1 MSDPVGFVPT
11 DTRRLGRSIWRIAW
25 PVMLIQSLYTALAIV
40 DLFWVGRLGPASV
53 AAVALG
59 GTVMG
64 VLFAIGQVFGVATL
78 ALGARATGAGDRA
91 AAVQALRHATVP
103 AVLAGLVIGAAGIP
117 LAGTILRALRAE
129 PEVVAAGTSYLV
141 VTFAYLPAFFAGM
154 PAYSLFQATG
164 DTRTPMFVIL
174 ATNLFNAALDPVLI
188 FGWLGMPRLGVLG
201 AALATAAS
209 PLLWLA
215 IVGVILRRRGLL
227 RFGGRLEW
235 ARVKTVFRVG
245 VPAGLQAVT
254 RPLTGTLMFGIV
266 NGFGIAATAAF
277 GVGLRILNVIF
288 IYLAALQ
295 SAGEA
300 LVGQSLGRGDRQF
313 AKQVSHRVS
322 LVAVLLQLA
331 VMPLVFLFAPAVV
344 RVFSVDPEVVR
355 VGTAYLRVLAP
366 FLVLGGLN
374 VGWGSAQRGAGDTR
388 PPMLAAVLA
397 NWAVK
402 LPLAWALA
410 RYTGLGASGVW
421 FGIGVSVLV
430 ESLVLGVT
438 YRRGRW
444 LHRELAWH

>member
-1 MSDPVGFVPT
+1 M
-11 DTRRLGRSIWRIAW
+11 
-25 PVMLIQSLYTALAIV
+25 
-40 DLFWVGRLGPASV
+40 
-53 AAVALG
+53 
-59 GTVMG
+59 
-64 VLFAIGQVFGVATL
+64 ATL

-103 AVLAGLVIGAAGIP
+103 AVLAGAVIAAAGIP
-117 LAGTILRALRAE
+117 LAGFILRALRAE
-129 PEVVAAGTSYLV
+129 PAVVAAGTSYLV

-209 PLLWLA
+209 QLLWLV

-227 RFGGRLEW
+227 AFRGRFEW
-235 ARVKTVFRVG
+235 SRVKTVFRVG

-266 NGFGIAATAAF
+266 NGFGTAATAAF
-277 GVGLRILNVIF
+277 GIGLRILNIVF

-300 LVGQSLGRGDRQF
+300 LVGQSLGRGDREF
-313 AKQVSHRVS
+313 AKRVSLRVS
-322 LVAVLLQLA
+322 LVGVLLQLA
-331 VMPLVFLFAPAVV
+331 VMPLVFLFAPYVV
-344 RVFSVDPEVVR
+344 KVFSSDPEVVR

-374 VGWGSAQRGAGDTR
+374 IGWGSAQRGAGDTR

-402 LPLAWALA
+402 LPLAWVLA
-410 RYTGLGASGVW
+410 AYTGLGVNGVW
-421 FGIGVSVLV
+421 FGIGASVLV
-430 ESLVLGVT
+430 ETLVLGIT